1 MAGVMPMRRESA
13 AAMSHSQSPN
23 TLQYFFLRAFFGALG
38 LAGLLTSEVLTVV
51 VVFSSLVIA

>member
-1 MAGVMPMRRESA
+1 
-13 AAMSHSQSPN
+13 MSHSQSPN
-23 TLQYFFLRAFFGALG
+23 TLQYFFLGAFFGALG

>member
-23 TLQYFFLRAFFGALG
+23 TLQYFFLRAFFGALE
-38 LAGLLTSEVLTVV
+38 AAACFTSGALTVV